1 MDIAIQATEDSG
13 SNVEEETKEEYDFN
27 YPFLFSDMVLVV
39 QNERLHCHRAILSL
53 YSPVFKTMFQSKFE
67 ETSKN
72 QVSMPQDDPELV
84 RELLRH
90 LYTPGGR
97 EMDSAAAERL
107 LPLIHRYQIDS
118 LVSTAE
124 RTLTYSLTDSLAPK
138 MLSLADLYG
147 LERLKQAA
155 IDSCSRLDMPRL
167 SAYFD
172 EAQIS
177 SDLRAIVF
185 AERIKLLEKYVTEIQ
200 NSFTRSCV
208 RLESRLERVPVNHCQ
223 EHSQPLSMK
232 TVRIGVHSADTPGAA
247 VATTETNSMN
257 QHAERT
263 LANELQQQA
272 TTDNVPITPDGLARR
287 LNQSTLSPP
296 AHGLEPSIRVATAST
311 GGPLPETTTATG
323 TGAAGSE
330 FAVAE
335 LPVVCESC
343 VEHMSTYIKDLCKRA
358 LHKATFVPY
367 KPPAN

>member
-1 MDIAIQATEDSG
+1 MTRRSTTHHI
-13 SNVEEETKEEYDFN
+13 
-27 YPFLFSDMVLVV
+27 
-39 QNERLHCHRAILSL
+39 
-53 YSPVFKTMFQSKFE
+53 
-67 ETSKN
+67 TSKI
-72 QVSMPQDDPELV
+72 VSMTV
-84 RELLRH
+84 A
-90 LYTPGGR
+90 GGAG
-97 EMDSAAAERL
+97 AAAERL

-172 EAQIS
+172 EAQIPT
-177 SDLRAIVF
+177 DLRATVF

-223 EHSQPLSMK
+223 DHSQPLSMK
-232 TVRIGVHSADTPGAA
+232 TVRIGVHSADAQGGGAA
-247 VATTETNSMN
+247 VATAEAISTN
-257 QHAERT
+257 QHEERR
-263 LANELQQQA
+263 LANELQQ
-272 TTDNVPITPDGLARR
+272 TTDNVSITTPDGLATR
-287 LNQSTLSPP
+287 LTQSTLNSPSR
-296 AHGLEPSIRVATAST
+296 GLEPSIRVATAST
-311 GGPLPETTTATG
+311 TGPLQETAASTAAATAGPEL
-323 TGAAGSE
+323 
-330 FAVAE
+330 AVAE

>member
-1 MDIAIQATEDSG
+1 MDIAIQATEDGG
-13 SNVEEETKEEYDFN
+13 SSVEEETKEEYDFN

-72 QVSMPQDDPELV
+72 QVSMPQDDPQVV

-177 SDLRAIVF
+177 TDLRATVF
-185 AERIKLLEKYVTEIQ
+185 AERIKLLEKYVNEIQ

-223 EHSQPLSMK
+223 DHSQPLSMK
-232 TVRIGVHSADTPGAA
+232 TVRIGVHSADAQGGAA
-247 VATTETNSMN
+247 VATAEATSTN
-257 QHAERT
+257 QHEERR
-263 LANELQQQA
+263 LANELQQ
-272 TTDNVPITPDGLARR
+272 TTDNVSITPDGLVTR
-287 LNQSTLSPP
+287 LSQSTLNSPTR
-296 AHGLEPSIRVATAST
+296 GLEPSIRLATAST
-311 GGPLPETTTATG
+311 SGPLPETAASTA
-323 TGAAGSE
+323 AAGPE
-330 FAVAE
+330 LAVAE